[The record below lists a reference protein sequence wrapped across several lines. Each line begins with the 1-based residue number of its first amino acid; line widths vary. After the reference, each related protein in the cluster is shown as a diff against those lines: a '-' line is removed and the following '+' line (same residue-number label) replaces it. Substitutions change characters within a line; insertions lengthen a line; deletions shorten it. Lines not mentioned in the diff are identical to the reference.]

1 MAENLSPQ
9 RDQDVV
15 TYEAF
20 TGLRNEVTPERF
32 TPADLSHADNVDL
45 DKTGRLSRRKGY
57 ASVLAGSMHSLWADD
72 QQEICL
78 FAQGNQL
85 NQLSTTYSV
94 VPVATLQ
101 GVGNPVSY
109 QRVSDRVYYNN
120 GVDTGILENG
130 AVRSWGMAPPSI
142 PGAVATVGAMP
153 AGTYQYSLTYLR
165 GDGQESGAALAGVVT
180 VPDVSGLAFVL
191 PASADPGVVTKAL
204 YLSTP
209 DGEVLYLA
217 ALIPAATT
225 QYTYTGDTLELN
237 LPLATQ
243 FMGSAPAGQLIAHYR
258 GWMFVAV
265 GDTLYASQP
274 YAYELFDLREYLQLD
289 GQITLLA
296 PMVDKE
302 MLDGAGRSSG
312 FFIGTDR
319 SCGVLVGNDPK
330 DFQYVP
336 KTAYGAIAGALDYVD
351 GSLFGDDTSGGRD
364 LPMWLSTQGVCIG
377 MPDMQVKN
385 LTRSK
390 FGFTA
395 TGQGAALFQPG
406 PNRFI
411 ATYNL

>member
-20 TGLRNEVTPERF
+20 TGLRNDVTPERF
-32 TPADLSHADNVDL
+32 GPEDLTWADNVDL
-45 DKTGRLSRRKGY
+45 DKSGRLSRRTGY
-57 ASVLAGSMHSLWADD
+57 AAVLAGAMHSLWADD

-78 FAQGNQL
+78 FARGNQL
-85 NQLSTTYSV
+85 NQLSPTYSA

-101 GVGNPVSY
+101 GVGNPLSY
-109 QRVSDRVYYNN
+109 QRVSDRVYYSN

-130 AVRSWGMAPPSI
+130 AVRTWGMTVPAL
-142 PGAVATVGAMP
+142 PGAVATVGSMP
-153 AGTYQYSLTYLR
+153 AGAYQYVMTYVR
-165 GDGQESGAALAGVVT
+165 ADGQESGAVLAGLIT
-180 VPDVSGLAFVL
+180 VPDVSGIAFTL
-191 PASADPGVVTKAL
+191 PVPADPGVASKIL

-209 DGEVLYLA
+209 DGEVLYLV
-217 ALIPAATT
+217 ALVPAATT
-225 QYTYTGDTLELN
+225 QTTYTGDTTELN

-243 FMGSAPAGQLIAHYR
+243 FMGQAPAGQLIAFYR
-258 GWMFVAV
+258 GRMFVAV
-265 GDTLYASQP
+265 DDTLYWSAGFG
-274 YAYELFDLREYLQLD
+274 YELFDLREYVQLD
-289 GQITLLA
+289 GRITLLA
-296 PMVDKE
+296 PITDKE
-302 MLDGAGRSSG
+302 ITENARSSG

-319 SCGVLVGNDPK
+319 SCGVLVGSDPK

-336 KTAYGAIAGALDYVD
+336 KTAYGAIAGAFDYVD
-351 GSLFGDDTSGGRD
+351 GSLFGDDASGGRA
-364 LPMWLSTQGVCIG
+364 LPMWLSTQGICIG

-390 FGFTA
+390 FGFPA

>member
-32 TPADLSHADNVDL
+32 GPEDLSYANNVDL
-45 DKTGRLSRRKGY
+45 DKTGRLSRRTGY
-57 ASVLAGSMHSLWADD
+57 TSVLAGAMHSLWADD
-72 QQEICL
+72 QQQICL

-85 NQLSTTYSV
+85 KSLSATYSA

-109 QRVSDRVYYNN
+109 ERVSDRVYYSN

-130 AVRSWGMAPPSI
+130 VVRSWGMAVPSL
-142 PGAVATVGAMP
+142 PGAAATVGAMP
-153 AGTYQYSLTYLR
+153 AGTYQYVMTYVR
-165 GDGQESGAALAGVVT
+165 ADGQESGASLAGLIT
-180 VPDVSGLAFVL
+180 VPDVSGVAFAL
-191 PASADPGVVTKAL
+191 PVPADPGVASKIL

-217 ALIPAATT
+217 ALLSAATT
-225 QYTYTGDTLELN
+225 QYTYTGDTAELN
-237 LPLATQ
+237 LPLVTQ
-243 FMGSAPAGQLIAHYR
+243 FMGRAPAGQLIAFYR
-258 GWMFVAV
+258 GRMFVAV
-265 GDTLYASQP
+265 GDTLYWSAGFG
-274 YAYELFDLREYLQLD
+274 YEQFDLREYLQLD
-289 GQITLLA
+289 GRITLLA
-296 PMVDKE
+296 PMTDKE
-302 MLDGAGRSSG
+302 ITENARSSG
-312 FFIGTDR
+312 FFVGTDR
-319 SCGVLVGNDPK
+319 SCGVLVGSDPK

-336 KTAYGAIAGALDYVD
+336 KIAYGAISGALDYVD
-351 GSLFGDDTSGGRD
+351 GSLFGDDASGGRA
-364 LPMWLSTQGVCIG
+364 LPMWLSTQGICIG